1 MHASRNH
8 RLLGDTTLP
17 KTRKGVDSTRKLT
30 GVSHDGNSAV
40 PSKRKNGRAK
50 ANGHEGTN
58 GHDVTSL
65 LPIQGKAA
73 ASDLA
78 IPDEDEDEREARL
91 AADSRQEDDG
101 DDLFDLDSDPEGD
114 EAESAAFDDAE
125 LDVDHTG
132 QDDRIDDPIRIY
144 LMQMGEISLLS
155 REEELEAARDI
166 ERARR
171 RFRYAML
178 ATDFVLNA
186 AIELLRKVRD
196 GKLRLDR
203 TVDVSVTNLRGKRR
217 IMRLLEPNLTT
228 LRAIQ
233 KKNRTDFLVM
243 MNRRLPLD
251 VRRAAR
257 ERLMRR
263 RYRAVRLIEELDLR
277 TQKLQPLLDRLNR
290 ISARMDHIGRELNAL
305 KDGRSTPYAQELR
318 RELRYLMRMTLES
331 PTTLRSLLGAV
342 RKYAEEYDAAKRR
355 LSAGNLRLVVSIA
368 KRYRNRG
375 MSFLDLIQEGN
386 TGLMRAVDKFEY
398 ARGFKFSTYA
408 TWWIRQA
415 ITRAVADQSR
425 TIRMP
430 VHMIDVCGRIQSA
443 ARRLTQ
449 QTGVAPTLDATAAA
463 MGMNPDDVRG
473 IVQISRQPLSLDQ
486 PVGEHDDSY
495 LGDFLADYREDDPLY
510 EMNMDLLKRSVSEA
524 LADLS
529 YREREIIRLRYGL
542 ADGYA
547 YTLEEVGKI
556 FKITRERVRQIE
568 AKAIRKLRHP
578 VRSRKLAG
586 FVDALVARGQ
596 STPDAHLDAEL

>member
-78 IPDEDEDEREARL
+78 LPDEDEEEREARL

-233 KKNRTDFLVM
+233 KKNRTDFLMM
-243 MNRRLPLD
+243 MNRRLPSD

>member
-1 MHASRNH
+1 MQVSRNH

-17 KTRKGVDSTRKLT
+17 RTRKGVASSRKPAA
-30 GVSHDGNSAV
+30 VSHDDDSAV
-40 PSKRKNGRAK
+40 PPKRKNGRAEVNGREG
-50 ANGHEGTN
+50 ANGHA
-58 GHDVTSL
+58 TSL
-65 LPIQGKAA
+65 FPIKGKSS
-73 ASDLA
+73 ASDSAL
-78 IPDEDEDEREARL
+78 PDEDEEDREARL
-91 AADSRQEDDG
+91 AADSRQEDEG
-101 DDLFDLDSDPEGD
+101 DDLLDLDSDPEGD

-178 ATDFVLNA
+178 ANDFVLNA
-186 AIELLRKVRD
+186 AVELLRKVRD

-233 KKNRTDFLVM
+233 KKNRADFLVM

-257 ERLMRR
+257 ARLMRR

-290 ISARMDHIGRELNAL
+290 VSARMDHIGQELNAL

-331 PTTLRSLLGAV
+331 PTTLRNLLRAV
-342 RKYAEEYDAAKRR
+342 RQYAEEYDAAKRR

-449 QTGVAPTLDATAAA
+449 QTGVTPPLDVTAAA

-473 IVQISRQPLSLDQ
+473 ILQISRQPLSLDQ

-524 LADLS
+524 LAELS

-547 YTLEEVGKI
+547 YTLEEVGRI

-578 VRSRKLAG
+578 MRSRKLAG

>member
-1 MHASRNH
+1 MQASRNH
-8 RLLGDTTLP
+8 RLLGDTTLA
-17 KTRKGVDSTRKLT
+17 KTKKGVESVRKT
-30 GVSHDGNSAV
+30 TTVVRDGNSAAS
-40 PSKRKNGRAK
+40 SKRKNGGVK
-50 ANGHEGTN
+50 VNGNGGTN
-58 GHDVTSL
+58 GYDGTSL
-65 LPIQGKAA
+65 LPVKGKSAA
-73 ASDLA
+73 LDATLSE
-78 IPDEDEDEREARL
+78 EDEEDRDALLAGDARH
-91 AADSRQEDDG
+91 EDDN
-101 DDLFDLDSDPEGD
+101 DDLLDLDSDSEAD
-114 EAESAAFDDAE
+114 EEESSAFDDAE
-125 LDVDHTG
+125 FDVDHTG

-155 REEELEAARDI
+155 RDEEREAARDI

-186 AIELLRKVRD
+186 AVELLRKVRD

-233 KKNRTDFLVM
+233 KKNRADFLVM
-243 MNRRLPLD
+243 MNRRLPTD

-257 ERLMRR
+257 ERLVRR

-331 PTTLRSLLGAV
+331 PTTLRNLLYAV

-449 QTGVAPTLDATAAA
+449 QTGVAPTLDATAEA

-473 IVQISRQPLSLDQ
+473 IMQISRQPLSLDQ